1 MEPIRKKLVIV
12 GDGACGKT
20 CLVIVFSKGKFLEE
34 TTTVP
39 NDIIVKDISVDG
51 NAVELVLWDTAGQ
64 EDFDELRPYSY
75 TGTDVMLIAFSIDNP
90 DSFENISER
99 WAPEV
104 HTFCPKVPVVLVGN
118 KTDLRNDPA
127 TIAELKEMNQTPLQ
141 VEDGQAM
148 AEKIKAVTYIECSA
162 KNNEGVDEVF
172 VTATRVALQAKK
184 KHKNKCLIM

>member
-20 CLVIVFSKGKFLEE
+20 CLMIVFSQGKFPEE
-34 TTTVP
+34 FLPTTVE
-39 NDIIVKDISVDG
+39 NYVKDISVDG
-51 NAVELVLWDTAGQ
+51 NAVELSLWDTAGQ
-64 EDFDELRPYSY
+64 EDFDKLRPYSY
-75 TGTDVMLIAFSIDNP
+75 TGTDVMLISFSIDNP
-90 DSFENISER
+90 DSFENIPER

-118 KTDLRNDPA
+118 KKDLRNDPA
-127 TIAELKEMNQTPLQ
+127 TIAELKEMNQKPLQ

-148 AEKIKAVTYIECSA
+148 AEQIKAVTYIECSA

-172 VTATRVALQAKK
+172 VTATRAALQAKK
-184 KHKNKCLIM
+184 QKQKCLIM